1 MRSRFTS
8 GPERI
13 RDYGDPPLTIHYRKT
28 GVTILQPG
36 PDARSAPASRRIRR
50 RTLQAVVTVATVG
63 MIAATTWFLRAPDRT
78 FEVGYG
84 IELKRGIGDRIWTV
98 LEHGQT
104 AAPGTIEIE
113 GINPN
118 ITSDGAAVK
127 VEYAICHL
135 DPAVLAAEGVSS
147 SGYGMHD
154 HHVRRYCTRL
164 APVEA
169 ASMQLGTK
177 PGQELL
183 VGVTPT
189 RPGRSIIRSH
199 LIEFS
204 EGWRQGTAKIHAS
217 VDIRAR

>member
-1 MRSRFTS
+1 M
-8 GPERI
+8 
-13 RDYGDPPLTIHYRKT
+13 
-28 GVTILQPG
+28 ILQPG
-36 PDARSAPASRRIRR
+36 PGADEDARSAPASRRIRR
-50 RTLQAVVTVATVG
+50 RILEVVVVATVG

-78 FEVGYG
+78 FEAGYG
-84 IELKRGIGDRIWTV
+84 IELKRAIGDRIWTV

-104 AAPGTIEIE
+104 AAPGTIDIE
-113 GINPN
+113 GIEPN
-118 ITSDGAAVK
+118 VTSDGAAVK
-127 VEYAICHL
+127 VDYAVCHL
-135 DPAVLAAEGVSS
+135 DPTVLAAERVSS
-147 SGYGMHD
+147 SGYGMRD

-164 APVEA
+164 VPAEA

-204 EGWRQGTAKIHAS
+204 EGWRQGTAEIHAS
-217 VDIRAR
+217 VDIKAR